1 MYLVSRKIKTILA
14 VILWTV
20 FHLTVQNSYASGE
33 LQAISIDSRLE
44 DSADEASEAEE
55 DALSENKISEIK
67 KDTLIDEV
75 IVTAKFRDINV
86 LDTGNSITVINSKMI
101 NRREAQHIEQV
112 LNLAPNVNFSSGSSR
127 GRFFQIRGIG
137 ERSQYVEP
145 INPSVGLFIDGIDF
159 SGVGGAATTLDV
171 RQVEVFR
178 GPQGTS
184 YGANAMAGLID
195 IQSNDPSK
203 KFEGSVESSFSEY
216 ESRTFSSVLSGP
228 ITDDM
233 AYRLAVQ
240 RSKRDGYIE
249 NEFLNRDDTNNI
261 DEQTI
266 RGKLYWQVNDSLNVK
281 IVGLY
286 VNAENGYDSFSL
298 DNTRRTLSDQPGND
312 RQETLAFSVEST
324 WNNSSTFDVVSLIGH
339 SSSDMEYGFDED
351 WSYAAICADYACGSS
366 AYESVDNYIRDK
378 TTTTL
383 DFRLV
388 SNDQGLLFSG
398 STDWVAGIYFRDQKE
413 SLLREWTY
421 DSDFTSNFDTKN
433 YAIYG
438 QLGSQLSRKLR
449 LTTGLRLEYR
459 HADYIDRTSADYA
472 QGERLW
478 GGKLGLEYFATG
490 NTMLYGLISRGYKA
504 GGINGSSS
512 LDAKKKKF
520 DTEYLWNYETGI
532 KMDWFDGKLNGQLA
546 VFYQQRHKMQVKQSL
561 VDCSG
566 GGACTFTDY
575 FENAN
580 YGANYG
586 AELEFNWLPFSGVNF
601 YSSLGLLKAIFK
613 DYESYSHVEVDRY
626 ASNPTP
632 KDLSGDKQA
641 HAPSYQFTLGTE
653 LDLTANFVAGLE
665 VEGKGAFNLSP
676 RHNAKSNRYE
686 LLNSHLSY
694 RYGAWDFS
702 LWGRN
707 LTDRDVIVRGFGSF
721 GNDPRKNYA
730 LEPYYQFGEPR
741 VIGATVKFN
750 F

>member
-1 MYLVSRKIKTILA
+1 MYLVSRKIKTTLA
-14 VILWTV
+14 VILWIA
-20 FHLTVQNSYASGE
+20 FHLTAQNSYASGE
-33 LQAISIDSRLE
+33 LKTTSVDSRSEGSIAQALE
-44 DSADEASEAEE
+44 VEE
-55 DALSENKISEIK
+55 DTSPTNEISEIEE
-67 KDTLIDEV
+67 DGLIAEV
-75 IVTAKFRDINV
+75 VVTAKFRDINV
-86 LDTGNSITVINSKMI
+86 LDTGNSITVINSKTI

-159 SGVGGAATTLDV
+159 SGIGGAATMLDI

-195 IQSNDPSK
+195 IQSNDPSE

-216 ESRTFSSVLSGP
+216 EARTFSSVLSGP

-233 AYRLAVQ
+233 ATVLLCSAP
-240 RSKRDGYIE
+240 KRDGYVE

-266 RGKLYWQVNDSLNVK
+266 RGKLHWRASDSLNIK

-298 DNTRRTLSDQPGND
+298 DNTRHTFSDQPGHD

-324 WNNSSTFDVVSLIGH
+324 WSNSSNFDVVSLIGR
-339 SSSDMEYGFDED
+339 SNNDTEYGFDED
-351 WSYAAICADYACGSS
+351 WSYAAICSDYACSGS
-366 AYESVDNYIRDK
+366 AYESVDNYRRDRV
-378 TTTTL
+378 TTTL

-388 SNDQGLLFSG
+388 SNDQGLLFDD
-398 STDWVAGIYFRDQKE
+398 STDWVAGVYFREQKE

-421 DSDFTSNFDTKN
+421 DSDFTSDFDTKN

-438 QLGSQLSRKLR
+438 QLGSQLSHKLR

-459 HADYIDRTSADYA
+459 NADYMDRASVGYA
-472 QGERLW
+472 KGERLW
-478 GGKLGLEYFATG
+478 GGRLGLEYFATN
-490 NTMLYGLISRGYKA
+490 NTMIYGLISRGYKA
-504 GGINGSSS
+504 GGINSSSS
-512 LDAKKKKF
+512 LDAKNKKF

-546 VFYQQRHKMQVKQSL
+546 IFYQQRHKMQVKQSL

-575 FENAN
+575 FENAKK
-580 YGANYG
+580 GANYG
-586 AELEFNWLPFSGVNF
+586 TELELNWLPFSGVNF

-613 DYESYSHVEVDRY
+613 DYESYSHVEVDRH

-641 HAPSYQFTLGTE
+641 HAPSYQFTLGAE
-653 LDLTANFVAGLE
+653 LDLTANLVAGLE

-686 LLNSHLSY
+686 LLNSHLNY
-694 RYGAWDFS
+694 RYGVWDFS